1 MDDSNVDC
9 GRRIEVYLNCNA
21 ISLAR
26 EVGFGVHGRVVETT
40 RKSAIKAF
48 EAESNY
54 CRERNVYL
62 RLRRLGVWAIGEC
75 QVPRLVDFD
84 DELWVI
90 EMTLVSPPFV
100 LDFGGAYLDQRPDYS
115 AETLAE
121 WEAERS
127 ELFGDDWPRVQAIRA
142 ALAGFGIYYYDAH
155 PGNIRFR

>member
-1 MDDSNVDC
+1 M
-9 GRRIEVYLNCNA
+9 
-21 ISLAR
+21 
-26 EVGFGVHGRVVETT
+26 
-40 RKSAIKAF
+40 F

-54 CRERNVYL
+54 GRERNVYL

-84 DELWVI
+84 DEFWVI

-121 WEAERS
+121 WEAARS
-127 ELFGDDWPRVQAIRA
+127 DLFEEDWPRVQAIRA

-155 PGNIRFR
+155 PGNIRFQ